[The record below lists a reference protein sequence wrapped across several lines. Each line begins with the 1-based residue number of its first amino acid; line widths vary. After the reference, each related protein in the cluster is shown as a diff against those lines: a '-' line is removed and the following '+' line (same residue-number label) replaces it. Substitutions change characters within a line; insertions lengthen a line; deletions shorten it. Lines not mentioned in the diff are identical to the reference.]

1 MSSIGAEAVLC
12 AARGWHVFPVNPETK
27 KPLTPHGL
35 NDATLD
41 VGRIEQ
47 WWKRFP
53 KAMIG
58 VRTGPET
65 GIFVVDLDRD
75 RDRDLD
81 GIAAFRELQNGGT
94 LPETIT
100 VQTPRGGEHLWFRWV
115 DGISNSTSKLA
126 PGVDVRGAGG
136 YVIAPPSRRADGTEY
151 QFLVDQDAPA
161 DAPQWLL
168 DRLLPKKP
176 KAERPKTN
184 GAAAS
189 DTDDNYA
196 RAALERECAAVA
208 SARPGKR
215 NGTLNRAA
223 FNLGQLIASGLLIR
237 SEVETRLFSAA
248 KSCGL
253 VKDDGRK
260 QVLATITSGID
271 AGMGKPRERKARANT
286 KARTQAAPHQADKDE
301 GDPRPDPAA
310 APAPHPP
317 CSLAEVHKVF
327 DKWFGPL
334 FDMAT
339 LDAVLAVT
347 AAARLGGDAAW
358 LLVISGSGNA
368 KTETVS
374 SVGALPGT
382 HIVSTIAS
390 QGALLSATSKKSRAK
405 GATGG
410 LLRKIGDHG
419 VLIIKDFTSLLSTD
433 HRTRLPI
440 MAALREIHDGRWDR
454 NVGAD
459 GGQTLTWTGHV
470 CVVGACTTAWD
481 QAHSVVATMGDR
493 FVLIRSDSRRGR
505 VKAGEHAI
513 KNTGCEE
520 TMRKE
525 MAAAV
530 AGLIENMTPPR
541 PRELK
546 LTDDEE
552 ERILH
557 AADIVTLARTGVE
570 TDYRGDVIDA
580 HAPEMPTRF
589 AKQLTQ
595 IMRGGIAIGMARNA
609 ARDLALRCARDSIPQ
624 LRLAVL
630 MDLKTNG
637 ESSVREVR
645 RNLQKPWRTV
655 NRALEAL
662 HALDLILCREEDLSE
677 DDRKAGKPS
686 QFYQLTADTDA
697 ALEALKTDH
706 KTSAEKWSM

>member
-1 MSSIGAEAVLC
+1 MSAIGAEALLC
-12 AARGWHVFPVNPETK
+12 AARGWHVFPVNPKTK
-27 KPLTPHGL
+27 KPLTQHGL

-41 VGRIEQ
+41 VGTIEQ

-58 VRTGPET
+58 VRTGPQS
-65 GIFVVDLDRD
+65 GIFVVDLDCD
-75 RDRDLD
+75 SDSGLD

-115 DGISNSTSKLA
+115 DGITNSTSKLA

-136 YVIAPPSRRADGTEY
+136 YVIVPPSRRSDGAEY
-151 QFLVDQDAPA
+151 SFLVDQDAPA
-161 DAPQWLL
+161 DAPPWLL
-168 DRLLPKKP
+168 NLLVPKVKT
-176 KAERPKTN
+176 ERRKTN
-184 GAAAS
+184 GATGEA
-189 DTDDNYA
+189 DDNYA
-196 RAALERECAAVA
+196 RAALERECATVA
-208 SARPGKR
+208 SAQPRSR
-215 NGTLNRAA
+215 NHTLNRAA

-237 SEVETRLFSAA
+237 SEAETRLFSAA

-260 QVLATITSGID
+260 QVLATITSGVD
-271 AGMGKPRERKARANT
+271 AGMAKPRERKARANT
-286 KARTQAAPHQADKDE
+286 KARTQEAPHHAEKDE
-301 GDPRPDPAA
+301 DPRPDSTAT
-310 APAPHPP
+310 PAPHPP
-317 CSLAEVHKVF
+317 RSLAEVHAVF
-327 DKWFGPL
+327 EKWFGTL

-374 SVGALPGT
+374 SVGTLPDA

-410 LLRKIGDHG
+410 LLRKIGDRG
-419 VLIIKDFTSLLSTD
+419 VLIIKDFTSLLSID
-433 HRTRLPI
+433 HRARLPI

-470 CVVGACTTAWD
+470 VVVGACTTAWD
-481 QAHSVVATMGDR
+481 QAHSIVATMGDR
-493 FVLIRSDSRRGR
+493 FVLIRSDSRANR
-505 VKAGEHAI
+505 VQAGQQAI

-520 TMRKE
+520 IMRKE

-530 AGLIENMTPPR
+530 AGLITNMTPPR
-541 PRELK
+541 PRELV

-552 ERILH
+552 ERILR
-557 AADIVTLARTGVE
+557 AANIVTFARTGVE

-589 AKQLTQ
+589 ARQLTQ
-595 IMRGGIAIGMARNA
+595 IWRGGIAIGMARKHA
-609 ARDLALRCARDSIPQ
+609 LALALRCARDSIPQ

-630 MDLKTNG
+630 MDLKDHG

-645 RNLQKPWRTV
+645 RRLQKPWRTV

-662 HALDLILCREEDLSE
+662 HALDLILCREEDLPE
-677 DDRKAGKPS
+677 DDRKAGKPY
-686 QFYQLTADTDA
+686 QFYELTMDTDIGLD
-697 ALEALKTDH
+697 ALNRGP
-706 KTSAEKWSM
+706 

>member
-1 MSSIGAEAVLC
+1 MSTLGSEALLC
-12 AARGWHVFPVNPETK
+12 AARGWHIFPVSPATK
-27 KPLTPHGL
+27 KPLTTNGL

-41 VGRIEQ
+41 VGMIEQ
-47 WWKRFP
+47 WWKRWP

-65 GIFVVDLDRD
+65 GIFVVDLD
-75 RDRDLD
+75 LD
-81 GIAAFRELQNGGT
+81 PDKGLNGIAAFGELQNGGT

-115 DGISNSTSKLA
+115 DGITNSTSKLA

-136 YVIAPPSRRADGTEY
+136 YVIAPPSRRADGAEY
-151 QFLVDQDAPA
+151 AFVVDQDAPA

-168 DRLLPKKP
+168 DLL
-176 KAERPKTN
+176 APKTKTERKSKAGN

-189 DTDDNYA
+189 AANADDSYA
-196 RAALERECAAVA
+196 RAALERECATVT
-208 SARPGKR
+208 SARPGTR
-215 NGTLNRAA
+215 NAALNRAA
-223 FNLGQLIASGLLIR
+223 FNLGQLVAGGLLIR
-237 SEVETRLFSAA
+237 REVETRLFSAA

-253 VKDDGRK
+253 VKDDGREAA
-260 QVLATITSGID
+260 LNTIASGLD
-271 AGMGKPRERKARANT
+271 AGMDIPRSAPERKPKT
-286 KARTQAAPHQADKDE
+286 KAKAKAKEEAPHQADT
-301 GDPRPDPAA
+301 RPDPDAA
-310 APAPHPP
+310 APTPHPP
-317 CSLAEVHKVF
+317 CSLAEVHAVF
-327 DKWFGPL
+327 EKWFGAL

-358 LLVISGSGNA
+358 LLEISGSGNA

-374 SVGALPGT
+374 SVGALPRT

-419 VLIIKDFTSLLSTD
+419 VLIIKDFTSLLSID

-459 GGQTLTWTGHV
+459 GGQTLSWSGHI
-470 CVVGACTTAWD
+470 VVIGACTTAWD

-493 FVLIRSDSRRGR
+493 FVLIRSDSRANR
-505 VKAGEHAI
+505 VQAGQQAM

-530 AGLIENMTPPR
+530 AGLIENMRPPR
-541 PRELK
+541 PRELM
-546 LTDDEE
+546 LNDDEE
-552 ERILH
+552 ERILR
-557 AADIVTLARTGVE
+557 AANIVTFARTGVE

-595 IMRGGIAIGMARNA
+595 IWRGGIAIGMARRHA
-609 ARDLALRCARDSIPQ
+609 LALALRCARDSIPQ

-630 MDLKTNG
+630 MDLKDHG

-645 RNLQKPWRTV
+645 RRLQKPWRTV

-677 DDRKAGKPS
+677 DDRKVGKPS
-686 QFYQLTADTDA
+686 QFYELTMDTDIG
-697 ALEALKTDH
+697 LDALKRGP
-706 KTSAEKWSM
+706 